1 MKTSNRC
8 GARDWTEILLLALL
22 LLCFLQSLTEFVAG
36 IYALGLLEIRF
47 PPEVA
52 CVVLLLAPATLL
64 IRRSI
69 SGRCLVLIG
78 ELMLLSRLASLALE
92 TPARM
97 LAAGIGTAAFLVFLP
112 GLLARIGNRGERAD
126 GYRLGLA
133 LALTILVSVFLGAIE
148 SGNAIISFSA
158 RWFLD
163 GLLAIVAAVVLWTW
177 GQARVEA
184 DAPAPATA
192 RASGGWRI
200 AGLCLGMIGVLA
212 ILYLGV
218 TVPAVTARWTDGDHL
233 AIAAMAAGAAALF
246 VALSIGAPG
255 LLARLGPRALAAW
268 NLLFLSALGVTLWSS
283 RIAFPSESNA
293 YPFPEPPLGSSER
306 LGLHLML
313 LLSPILYVNFGRCA
327 GALAAAGPSTRML
340 GFGFTIGGVWL
351 LLLILGQVFTTAY
364 DYVPV
369 VGPWFRDRF
378 WLVQF
383 VAGLGAVLP
392 VLLARARAGEADP
405 GRMRGAV
412 GLPIV
417 TAVAL
422 ALGSLAAVAYT
433 QARPGLPSP
442 GASIRVMTFNLQQ
455 GYSAT
460 GSRNFSGQL
469 EFIRQAR
476 PDIVGLQE
484 TDTARIAGG
493 NADLARFLGDGL
505 DFHAHAGPRTSAGT
519 FGIALLSRFPI
530 QRTRVFYLHSIGE
543 QTAVL
548 EAEIRVNGK
557 AYHVYVTHLGNGGP
571 TSQQREVLDLV
582 AGETNVILMGDFNFR
597 PGSEP
602 YRVTLERLDDAWVTA
617 RERRVDAPDQDI
629 ERRIDHIF
637 LSREAPVARAECL
650 DAGASDHPA
659 VVVDVGV
666 SEAWP
671 QTEVAREQLVA
682 AGWQPRSPAPD
693 ASLSGAAAR
702 RQNLTH
708 LAQISSGE

>member
-1 MKTSNRC
+1 
-8 GARDWTEILLLALL
+8 LLFALL
-22 LLCFLQSLTEFVAG
+22 LLCFLQLLTEFLAG
-36 IYALGLLEIRF
+36 IYALGLLDTRV

-64 IRRSI
+64 IRPSI
-69 SGRCLVLIG
+69 SPRSLVLIG
-78 ELMLLSRLASLALE
+78 ELMLLSRLASLTLE

-112 GLLARIGNRGERAD
+112 GLLARFDNRCERGD
-126 GYRLGLA
+126 GCKLGLA
-133 LALTILVSVFLGAIE
+133 LALTTLVSVFLGSID
-148 SGNAIISFSA
+148 SGNAIIGFSA
-158 RWFLD
+158 RWLLD
-163 GLLAIVAAVVLWTW
+163 GLLAGVAAVMLWSW
-177 GQARVEA
+177 GWARVEA

-200 AGLCLGMIGVLA
+200 VGLCLGVMGVMA

-218 TVPAVTARWTDGDHL
+218 AVPAVTARWMDGHHL
-233 AIAAMAAGAAALF
+233 TITAMTAGAAALF
-246 VALSIGAPG
+246 IAVSVLAPG
-255 LLARLGPRALAAW
+255 LPARLGPRAMVAW
-268 NLLFLSALGVTLWSS
+268 NLLFLSALGMALWSS
-283 RIAFPSESNA
+283 RIPFPSEGGV
-293 YPFPEPPLGSSER
+293 YPLPDPPIGPAGR
-306 LGLHLML
+306 IGLYLML
-313 LLSPILYVNFGRCA
+313 LLSPILYLNFGRCA
-327 GALAAAGPSTRML
+327 GALAAAGPSMWML
-340 GFGFTIGGVWL
+340 GFGFTLGAVWL

-369 VGPWFRDRF
+369 VGPLFRDRF

-392 VLLARARAGEADP
+392 VLLARARAGEAGP
-405 GRMRGAV
+405 GRTRGAV

-422 ALGSLAAVAYT
+422 ALGSLAAVVCT
-433 QARPGLPSP
+433 QARPGLPPS

-455 GYSAT
+455 GCNAA
-460 GSRNFSGQL
+460 GSRNFKGQL
-469 EFIRQAR
+469 EFIRQVR

-493 NADLARFLGDGL
+493 NADLVRFLGDGL
-505 DFHAHAGPRTSAGT
+505 NFHAHAGPRTSAGT

-530 QRTRVFYLHSIGE
+530 ERTRVFYLHSIGE

-548 EAEIRVNGK
+548 DAEIRVSER
-557 AYHVYVTHLGNGGP
+557 VYRVFVTHLGNGGP
-571 TSQQREVLDLV
+571 TSQQREVLELV
-582 AGETNVILMGDFNFR
+582 AGKTNVILMGDFNFR
-597 PGSEP
+597 PGAEP
-602 YRVTLERLDDAWVTA
+602 YRLTLERLDDAWLTA
-617 RERRVDAPDQDI
+617 RERRVDPPHQDI
-629 ERRIDHIF
+629 ERRIDHVF
-637 LSREAPVARAECL
+637 LSREAPVARAEYL

-659 VVVDVGV
+659 VVVNIDL
-666 SEAWP
+666 SEALP
-671 QTEVAREQLVA
+671 QTKEAREQLVA

-708 LAQISSGE
+708 LPRISSGE